1 MVPAGRLPELLL
13 RSRRVDRHGTDE
25 PSVGDAAA
33 RLRDAQL
40 PRRARV
46 EDAAV
51 VSQPLPGLPARPQVH
66 DTRPVLTA
74 AYALAACELPD
85 RDTRRMRSEEHTSEL
100 QSLMRISYAVFCMKK
115 KINFTPTEDKLQ
127 IREELFHRS
136 RTFQLQHSKLV
147 AEHK

>member
-1 MVPAGRLPELLL
+1 MFPACHLPALLL

-85 RDTRRMRSEEHTSEL
+85 RDTRRMRRSPADRGGWQAAQQIGRAPVER
-100 QSLMRISYAVFCMKK
+100 QSLMRTSYAVFC
-115 KINFTPTEDKLQ
+115 
-127 IREELFHRS
+127 
-136 RTFQLQHSKLV
+136 
-147 AEHK
+147 

>member
-1 MVPAGRLPELLL
+1 MVRARRDWQCRAPLDLRRSARAAYLLLHSAGGMVPACRLPALLL

-66 DTRPVLTA
+66 DTRPV
-74 AYALAACELPD
+74 
-85 RDTRRMRSEEHTSEL
+85 RSEEHTSEL
-100 QSLMRISYAVFCMKK
+100 QSLMRISYAVFC
-115 KINFTPTEDKLQ
+115 L
-127 IREELFHRS
+127 
-136 RTFQLQHSKLV
+136 
-147 AEHK
+147 